1 MRFINLGKKRRS
13 KNRLRN
19 TNPMIVNI
27 LWYALVIYSIISA
40 FDKKSYLGPWLL
52 VLIIFLVAISF
63 IHSYK
68 FIKFH
73 KYADKFENNDPWL
86 PKNFEIKL
94 PPTLQKIVDRNADDV
109 RKEMGVEKYIEA
121 LEAELEFL
129 HEHKRKIEKK
139 QKEWETVPIPKDIV
153 FWNIESRMT
162 LSGRTAIYSADERAF
177 IKREFI
183 RLIDEQEQL
192 IAKVNKL
199 LNRAI
204 DKGSEIPRG
213 NFDISNIDG
222 LNS

>member
-1 MRFINLGKKRRS
+1 MKFLNLRKKRRS
-13 KNRLRN
+13 KNRLKN
-19 TNPMIVNI
+19 NNSIIANI
-27 LWYALVIYSIISA
+27 SFFVLIIYSIKSA
-40 FDKKSYLGPWLL
+40 FDKKSFLGPLPLVLL
-52 VLIIFLVAISF
+52 VIMIFIAFL
-63 IHSYK
+63 HSYK

-73 KYADKFENNDPWL
+73 RYADKFENNDPWL

-94 PPTLQKIVDRNADDV
+94 PPTLQKIVDRSADDV
-109 RKEMGVEKYIEA
+109 RKEMGIKNYIKA

-139 QKEWETVPIPKDIV
+139 QKEWETVPIPKDEL
-153 FWNIESRMT
+153 FWKVETRMN
-162 LSGRTAIYSADERAF
+162 LSDRTAIYSADERAF
-177 IKREFI
+177 FQREFI
-183 RLIDEQEQL
+183 RLIDDQENL
-192 IAKVNKL
+192 IAKINKL